1 MINIELPFWM
11 GGARLAK
18 LVEIFTAWW
27 ALAEEW
33 MRWPHTQTDPLTCAV
48 PMLRLLAWARDI
60 QPLPDESLD
69 FFRKR
74 VAFAYVDAYD
84 AGEKQGFINIF
95 ARLGIG
101 PLIEHERFDV
111 VNWDVIGLELYDG
124 QIAGNETLLAE
135 IIRAYGRTCRRYQFT
150 VNSPTPCST
159 GLITV
164 GVDYTYSKASIE
176 L

>member
-27 ALAEEW
+27 ALGETW
-33 MRWPHTQTDPLTCAV
+33 MQWPQQQTDVLTCAV
-48 PMLRLLAWARDI
+48 PLLRLIAWARDI
-60 QPLPDESLD
+60 QPLPAETLD
-69 FFRKR
+69 FFRLR
-74 VAFAYVDAYD
+74 VKFAYVDAFD

-95 ARLGIG
+95 MRLGIG
-101 PLIEHERFDV
+101 PVTIKERFDV
-111 VNWDVIGLELYDG
+111 TNWDVIGLELFNG

-150 VNSPTPCST
+150 VASPTPLSC
-159 GLITV
+159 GLVTV
-164 GVDYTYSKASIE
+164 GVDYTYSRASIT